1 MSVKVIDSFRRIVA
15 TKGAST
21 NGQVV
26 ADADNDTLTLDAG
39 AGMKI
44 SVDENTDKIILE
56 VESAAEFLAGAVG
69 TFEVFADD
77 STVRTVGAN
86 EQLGFVGA
94 GTVTTA
100 TDAEGAVTI
109 TGDDDLSNFD
119 NSTSGFISDITN
131 ESIGDLS
138 DVALSSI
145 GDGELLQWNSG
156 SFINRTI
163 TEAGFATVSTTG
175 SYNDLSNR
183 PNLTFDG
190 DLSGNTGGAVS
201 GGASTITLTLDNV
214 NSNVGTFNSVTVN
227 AKGLV
232 TAATNVA
239 FATVATTGSYN
250 DLTDLP
256 SLAGTYKF
264 NIAAD
269 DSTVEPI
276 NSQETVQIIGGTNI
290 TTSLTDGVITVTSTV
305 SNLSDLNNDL
315 NISAFTNDKGYIT
328 AAEVP
333 QTFSWRIGADDS
345 TMRDVNAGEDVKIL
359 GGGEVTTASD
369 AEGNITVSFTQDK
382 TWGVITGTPTTLS
395 GYGITDAATSAQGAL
410 ADSAVQPGDN
420 VSTLVNDA
428 GYITSADIFRFNIAA
443 DDSTTREV
451 TKDETVKFI
460 GSQNVTT
467 ASDAEGNIT
476 ITGPDLSSYLT
487 SYTETDPVV
496 GAITGIVKADGAG
509 NISAAIAG
517 TDYST
522 FDGAFAS
529 LTSKP
534 TTISG
539 YGITDAYTKTEVD
552 TEIANLIDSAPGA
565 LDTLNEL
572 AAAINDDA
580 NFAATV
586 TTRFTNIENN
596 VFAIGADDSTLRT
609 VKQGEGIKIIGGTNL
624 TTSSDAE
631 GNITVDFVNP
641 GFITAG
647 LESGDN
653 VSELVND
660 AGYFTRL
667 FVAGDDSTVRTLVRD
682 ETIQFQGTGS
692 TTTST
697 DADGNVIIDSG
708 NETITLFGDVTGSGT
723 TSINTTLK
731 TQPVSPGVYNK
742 VTVLTTGVIQ
752 NAELVDYLEDGDNVS
767 RLVNDAGYLTAD
779 TALNFDVVGDDS
791 TGFNLQSGNTVQ
803 FTGSNGITIAAAT
816 DNTVPTVTI
825 NGDGLVRTTGD
836 AMTGNLTFGDDDK
849 IVFGAGSDLEIY
861 HQASDNSSRIV
872 ESGTGNL
879 YIGGNNIYLTNP
891 AVNETYL
898 DAVENGTVRLYYD
911 NQARLA
917 TTATGV
923 DVTGTVN
930 AGAFVGD
937 LTGSVVA
944 DDSTVI
950 IDGVSGKITTTQLDQ
965 YEENQTW
972 SPVVTP
978 GSGAFNAVTATGR
991 YTRIGKMCYA
1001 WFEITLTDIGTGTG
1015 ALNVGGLPFTS
1026 SNEQDVQIGSIRE
1039 AAVTGKMG
1047 QFVVNPN
1054 GTSAYIQDVTGAG
1067 GANVM
1072 TNSYRWTGGVT
1083 YQTA

>member
-15 TKGAST
+15 TKGASS

-86 EQLGFVGA
+86 EQLGFLGA

-119 NSTSGFISDITN
+119 NSTSGFISDITS

-138 DVALSSI
+138 DVSLSSI
-145 GDGELLQWNSG
+145 GDGELLQWSSG

-250 DLTDLP
+250 DLTDVP
-256 SLAGTYKF
+256 SLAGTYIF

-269 DSTVEPI
+269 DSTEEQI
-276 NSQETVQIIGGTNI
+276 NSDETIQIVGGTNI
-290 TTSLTDGVITVTSTV
+290 TTSLTDGVITVTGV
-305 SNLSDLNNDL
+305 SNLSDLNNNL
-315 NISAFTNDKGYIT
+315 SISAFPNDAGYIT
-328 AAEVP
+328 VDQVP
-333 QTFSWRIGADDS
+333 QTFGFKVGADDS
-345 TMRDVNAGEDVKIL
+345 TARNIGNGEQFNVY

-382 TWGVITGTPTTLS
+382 AWSSLTGTPTTLS

-410 ADSAVQPGDN
+410 ADSATQPGDN

-460 GSQNVTT
+460 GAQNVTT

-496 GAITGIVKADGAG
+496 GAINGIVKADGGG
-509 NISAAIAG
+509 NISAAVAG

-522 FDGAFAS
+522 FDGVFAS

-534 TTISG
+534 TTIAG
-539 YGITDAYTKTEVD
+539 YGITDAYTQAQVD
-552 TEIANLIDSAPGA
+552 AKVAAVLDSAPEQ

-572 AAAINDDA
+572 AAALNDDA
-580 NFAATV
+580 NFA
-586 TTRFTNIENN
+586 TTITNRFTNIENN
-596 VFAIGADDSTLRT
+596 LFAIGADDSTMRV
-609 VKQGEGIKIIGGTNL
+609 VKQSENIKVLGGTNI

-631 GNITVDFVNP
+631 GNITVDFANP

-667 FVAGDDSTVRTLVRD
+667 FVAGDDSTVRTLIKD

-723 TSINTTLK
+723 TSINVTLASS
-731 TQPVSPGVYNK
+731 PVSPGTYNS
-742 VTVLTTGVIQ
+742 VTVDTKGIVQSGQLIDY
-752 NAELVDYLEDGDNVS
+752 LVDGNNVS
-767 RLVNDAGYLTAD
+767 RLTNDAGYLTNESSI
-779 TALNFDVVGDDS
+779 NFNVVGDDS
-791 TGFNLQSGNTVQ
+791 TGFNMASQGTFQ
-803 FTGSNGITIAAAT
+803 FTGTNGITVTAAQNDT
-816 DNTVPTVTI
+816 MPTVTI
-825 NGDGLVRTTGD
+825 DGNAFVQTGD
-836 AMTGNLTFGDDDK
+836 NISALVNDSGYYK
-849 IVFGAGSDLEIY
+849 AGSAM
-861 HQASDNSSRIV
+861 Q
-872 ESGTGNL
+872 
-879 YIGGNNIYLTNP
+879 
-891 AVNETYL
+891 
-898 DAVENGTVRLYYD
+898 
-911 NQARLA
+911 
-917 TTATGV
+917 
-923 DVTGTVN
+923 
-930 AGAFVGD
+930 GD
-937 LTGSVVA
+937 LTGSVFSESSSLVIDGQTGDVYGTFRGAVIGDVKGSVVA

-950 IDGVSGKITTTQLDQ
+950 IDGVAGTVATTALDTYAEGSYTPTVSGSTGGTPTVNATSNKLSYTKIGRMVHVQGSLDVTSVAGCTGNLQ
-965 YEENQTW
+965 ISLPYASMTNDNGTGFTA
-972 SPVVTP
+972 SVVGTYNVDIAGSNIGVYIQIDP
-978 GSGAFNAVTATGR
+978 GSS
-991 YTRIGKMCYA
+991 
-1001 WFEITLTDIGTGTG
+1001 D
-1015 ALNVGGLPFTS
+1015 ALMWAQV
-1026 SNEQDVQIGSIRE
+1026 D
-1039 AAVTGKMG
+1039 
-1047 QFVVNPN
+1047 N
-1054 GTSAYIQDVTGAG
+1054 GTSVAQLNTGI
-1067 GANVM
+1067 
-1072 TNSYRWTGGVT
+1072 YRFNFT
-1083 YQTA
+1083 YTV